1 MQQIAKLKSQG
12 KSDAQIFSQLY
23 QTISDKP
30 SDVENAAAAV
40 EEAAAAVDVVE
51 ESEEQQACSV
61 LLDTDKLDK
70 KSRTRLAKICEKID
84 TATAQ
89 EQAASQQPS
98 YADTA
103 SSDAAASAPVRMMA
117 ADIAKQKQA
126 RDKFNQLLGEIA
138 IEDMQTQ
145 AKHIS
150 LSDEGDDEL
159 IEKLKPHFEA
169 SYDFDYD
176 AYKAA
181 YQLLLLSQ

>member
-1 MQQIAKLKSQG
+1 M
-12 KSDAQIFSQLY
+12 
-23 QTISDKP
+23 
-30 SDVENAAAAV
+30 
-40 EEAAAAVDVVE
+40 
-51 ESEEQQACSV
+51 
-61 LLDTDKLDK
+61 DTDKLDK
-70 KSRTRLAKICEKID
+70 TSRTRLAKICAKID
-84 TATAQ
+84 KATAL
-89 EQAASQQPS
+89 EQAASQQSS

-103 SSDAAASAPVRMMA
+103 SSDAAASAPMTA

-150 LSDEGDDEL
+150 LSDEDDEL

-169 SYDFDYD
+169 SYDFNYD

>member
-1 MQQIAKLKSQG
+1 M
-12 KSDAQIFSQLY
+12 
-23 QTISDKP
+23 
-30 SDVENAAAAV
+30 
-40 EEAAAAVDVVE
+40 
-51 ESEEQQACSV
+51 

-70 KSRTRLAKICEKID
+70 TSRTRLAKICEKID

-89 EQAASQQPS
+89 EHAASQQSS

-103 SSDAAASAPVRMMA
+103 SASTAV
-117 ADIAKQKQA
+117 DIAKQTQA
-126 RDKFNQLLGEIA
+126 LDKFNQLLGEIA

-150 LSDEGDDEL
+150 LSDEDDEL

>member
-1 MQQIAKLKSQG
+1 M
-12 KSDAQIFSQLY
+12 
-23 QTISDKP
+23 
-30 SDVENAAAAV
+30 AA
-40 EEAAAAVDVVE
+40 EAAAAVDVVE
-51 ESEEQQACSV
+51 ESEEQQACSL

-70 KSRTRLAKICEKID
+70 TSRTRLAKICAKID
-84 TATAQ
+84 KATAQ
-89 EQAASQQPS
+89 EHAANQQSS

-103 SSDAAASAPVRMMA
+103 PVRMTA

-150 LSDEGDDEL
+150 LSDEDDEL

-169 SYDFDYD
+169 SYDFNYD

>member
-1 MQQIAKLKSQG
+1 MSNAIIAKMG
-12 KSDAQIFSQLY
+12 
-23 QTISDKP
+23 
-30 SDVENAAAAV
+30 
-40 EEAAAAVDVVE
+40 
-51 ESEEQQACSV
+51 
-61 LLDTDKLDK
+61 
-70 KSRTRLAKICEKID
+70 EKID
-84 TATAQ
+84 KATAQ
-89 EQAASQQPS
+89 EQAASQQS
-98 YADTA
+98 GSADTA
-103 SSDAAASAPVRMMA
+103 TVPMTA

-138 IEDMQTQ
+138 IEDMHTQ

-150 LSDEGDDEL
+150 LSDEGDDKL

>member
-1 MQQIAKLKSQG
+1 
-12 KSDAQIFSQLY
+12 
-23 QTISDKP
+23 
-30 SDVENAAAAV
+30 
-40 EEAAAAVDVVE
+40 
-51 ESEEQQACSV
+51 
-61 LLDTDKLDK
+61 LDTDKLDK
-70 KSRTRLAKICEKID
+70 NSRTRLAKICAKID
-84 TATAQ
+84 KATAS
-89 EQAASQQPS
+89 ASR
-98 YADTA
+98 
-103 SSDAAASAPVRMMA
+103 DAAKSAPITA

-159 IEKLKPHFEA
+159 IEKLKPHFDA